1 MTQTALIV
9 IINVYIGERKTL
21 MDKKKAIEHSKKAVN
36 MFFRIRRGFKI
47 YIAFATGVMSSIA
60 IFKDIYEITENTTYS
75 FALSVLLGAF
85 ITAFMLLMMELIRTV
100 IKKTR
105 TVGTKQLEKYK
116 ERKSADE
123 KEK

>member
-116 ERKSADE
+116 ERRSADE

>member
-1 MTQTALIV
+1 
-9 IINVYIGERKTL
+9 
-21 MDKKKAIEHSKKAVN
+21 
-36 MFFRIRRGFKI
+36 
-47 YIAFATGVMSSIA
+47 MSSIA